1 MSLVKDSKQKNNTWS
16 LTFVYGGMHM
26 YLSLEVKGHH
36 GETEVK
42 QEVLLLEALQSSA
55 HTERHHV
62 GPLDEQR
69 GAEHVNHAQ
78 THDAHETNLQPETHH
93 SR

>member
-1 MSLVKDSKQKNNTWS
+1 
-16 LTFVYGGMHM
+16 M

-36 GETEVK
+36 GEAEVEEK
-42 QEVLLLEALQSSA
+42 VLLLEPLQGPP

-69 GAEHVNHAQ
+69 GAEDVDHAE
-78 THDAHETNLQPETHH
+78 THDAHKTNLPTDH
-93 SR
+93 SRFMTSYSQIHKHNTNTNT